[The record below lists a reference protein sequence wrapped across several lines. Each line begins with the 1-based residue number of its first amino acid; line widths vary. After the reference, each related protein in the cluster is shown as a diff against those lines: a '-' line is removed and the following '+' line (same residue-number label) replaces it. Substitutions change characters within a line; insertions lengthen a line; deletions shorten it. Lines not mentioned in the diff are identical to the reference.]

1 MSISDSTLLI
11 PDEELLKQIKYDEK
25 GLVPAIVQDIRT
37 GKILMQAYMNQESLE
52 MTFKT
57 GNATYWSRSR
67 QKLWMKG
74 ETSGHIQKVKQIL
87 LDCDGDSLV
96 LVVEQTGP
104 ACHTGQYTCFY
115 RTLAVRDEQ

>member
-1 MSISDSTLLI
+1 MSDSTLLI